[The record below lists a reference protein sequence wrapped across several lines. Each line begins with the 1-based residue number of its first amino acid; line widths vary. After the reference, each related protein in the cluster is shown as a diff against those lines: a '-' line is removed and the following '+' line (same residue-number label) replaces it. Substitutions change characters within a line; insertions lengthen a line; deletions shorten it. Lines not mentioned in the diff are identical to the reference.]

1 MNKIFKNTLGA
12 GVLAMI
18 SLFSF
23 SCSDTWDDHYES
35 TSGLT
40 YDGSLMG
47 YLESKSELSDFVDIL
62 KATGY
67 DQELK
72 ASQVLTVL
80 APMNGTFKKDSLL
93 TEIANGQKKA
103 VIDEFVKN
111 HICRYNVSVGAK
123 EQTVTMLNKKNINIG
138 TLSTAKIGEAE
149 ADVMNVSC
157 NNGVVHVIKEYLPY
171 QYNIYEYLAK
181 DYRENAAKYETTA
194 PAAEEG
200 EEETETPDFE
210 TWYGYLNELY
220 VDSLDE
226 ARSVSRGVDENGD
239 NIWVDSVVIS
249 NNKILRRMDAYLYRE
264 DSTYLTILPSFEAY
278 NNRYQ
283 GIKGLFNWNISYN
296 SDEAVR
302 DSMTRYFAHYF
313 TMCDLS
319 YNMSDAMNGNT
330 QNDSLFSTVFWRG
343 NWPYHVYYNPF
354 ASDGIMAAK
363 TSEFECSNGKVY
375 RMDQI
380 PFDVY
385 SNIFTKITLEAEY
398 RNYVYEDG
406 ENAFTNKNTT
416 NYNMVTNTADS
427 VSGSGYLH
435 VMPITS
441 NRNTEITFQIPN
453 TLSGQ
458 YDIYVKFLPIQVWD
472 TTKTQLPVQFR
483 ASIYERNNQNGAY
496 PAETRPTYEFQNG
509 SSKNFQTIPQSI
521 DSVYVGTYKFN
532 YCYYS
537 TSAGV
542 LFKLES
548 YVLGSQSSKFTKE
561 MLIDKIVLVP
571 NRTVHDSD
579 GKYIGE
585 ATETR
590 RRK

>member
-1 MNKIFKNTLGA
+1 MGA
-12 GVLAMI
+12 GLLAMI
-18 SLFSF
+18 SILSF
-23 SCSDTWDDHYES
+23 YSCSDTWDDHYES

-40 YDGSLMG
+40 YDGTIMG
-47 YLESKSELSDFVDIL
+47 YLESQGDLSDFVDIL

-72 ASQVLTVL
+72 SSQVLTVL
-80 APMNGTFKKDSLL
+80 APKNGSFDKAALL
-93 TEIANGQKKA
+93 SQIAAGGKRT

-111 HICRYNVSVGAK
+111 HICRYNVSIGAK
-123 EQTVTMLNKKNINIG
+123 EQVVTMLNEKNIEIG
-138 TLSTAKIGEAE
+138 TLSTATVGDTK
-149 ADVMNVSC
+149 ADKMNVSC
-157 NNGVVHVIKEYLPY
+157 NNGVVHVLADYLPY

-181 DYRENAAKYETTA
+181 DYNENADKYVTISADDED
-194 PAAEEG
+194 EE
-200 EEETETPDFE
+200 PQAFE
-210 TWYGYLNELY
+210 TWYGYLKELY

-239 NIWVDSVVIS
+239 QIWVDSVVIS
-249 NNKILRRMDAYLYRE
+249 NNKILRRMNAYLYRE
-264 DSTYLTILPSFEAY
+264 DSTYLTILPSYEAY

-283 GIKGLFNWNISYN
+283 GIRELFNWNISYN
-296 SDEAVR
+296 SDPVVR
-302 DSMTRYFAHYF
+302 DSMSRYFAHYF
-313 TMCDLS
+313 AMCDLS
-319 YNMSDAMNGNT
+319 YNMSDAMNGRT
-330 QNDSLFSTVFWRG
+330 QQDSLYSTVFYRG
-343 NWPYHVYYNPF
+343 NWPYHVYYDPF
-354 ASDGIMAAK
+354 APGGLMANK
-363 TSEFECSNGKVY
+363 VSQIDCSNGTVY
-375 RMDQI
+375 TMNEY
-380 PFDVY
+380 PFDVF
-385 SNIFTKITLEAEY
+385 SNIFTKITLEAEH

-406 ENAFTNKNTT
+406 EHAFTNTSTT
-416 NYNMVTNTADS
+416 NYTTVSNTADS
-427 VSGSGYLH
+427 ISGSGYLH
-435 VMPITS
+435 VIPSTS

-458 YDIYVKFLPIQVWD
+458 YDFYVKFLPLQVFD

-483 ASIYERNNQNGAY
+483 ASIYERSAANGAY

-509 SSKNFQTIPQSI
+509 TSKNFQTIPDAI
-521 DSVYVGTYKFN
+521 DSIYVGTFRFN

-571 NRTVHDSD
+571 NQTVHNSD
-579 GKYIGE
+579 GAYVGE
-585 ATETR
+585 AEAAR

>member
-1 MNKIFKNTLGA
+1 MNRIFKNTVGA
-12 GVLAMI
+12 GVLALI
-18 SLFSF
+18 SLFSFF

-40 YDGSLMG
+40 YDGTLLG
-47 YLESKSELSDFVDIL
+47 YLESQSELSDFLDII

-67 DQELK
+67 DKELN

-80 APMNGTFKKDSLL
+80 APKNGSFDKAALL
-93 TEIANGQKKA
+93 SDIANGEKQT

-111 HICRYNVSVGAK
+111 HICRYNVSIGAK
-123 EQTVTMLNKKNINIG
+123 EQTVTMLNKKNIEIG
-138 TLSTAKIGEAE
+138 TESTAKVGETT
-149 ADVMNVSC
+149 ADKMNVSC
-157 NNGVVHVIKEYLPY
+157 NNGVVHVIADYLPY

-181 DYRENAAKYETTA
+181 DYKQNAARYINNTISDEDGDEA
-194 PAAEEG
+194 PA
-200 EEETETPDFE
+200 FE

-249 NNKILRRMDAYLYRE
+249 NNKILRRMDAFLYRE
-264 DSTYLTILPSFEAY
+264 DSTYITILPSFEAY

-283 GIKGLFNWNISYN
+283 GIKQLFNWNISYN

-319 YNMSDAMNGNT
+319 YNMSSAMNGNT
-330 QNDSLFSTVFWRG
+330 SNDSLFSTVFWRG

-354 ASDGIMAAK
+354 SADGIMAQRKDAI
-363 TSEFECSNGKVY
+363 ECSNGIIY
-375 RMDQI
+375 TMDQF
-380 PFDVY
+380 PFDVFT
-385 SNIFTKITLEAEY
+385 NVFTKITLEAEH

-406 ENAFTNKNTT
+406 EHAFTNTSTTDYNT
-416 NYNMVTNTADS
+416 VSNTADS
-427 VSGSGYLH
+427 ISGNGYLH
-435 VMPITS
+435 VTPITS

-458 YDIYVKFLPIQVWD
+458 YDIYVKFLPIQVFD

-483 ASIYERNNQNGAY
+483 ASIYERSDVNGAY
-496 PAETRPTYEFQNG
+496 PAETRPTYEFLNG
-509 SSKNFQTIPQSI
+509 TSKNFQTIPESI
-521 DSVYVGTYKFN
+521 DSIYVGTYKFN

-561 MLIDKIVLVP
+561 MLIDKIVLIP
-571 NRTVHDSD
+571 NQTVHNKD
-579 GKYIGE
+579 GAYVSE
-585 ATETR
+585 ATEAR

>member
-1 MNKIFKNTLGA
+1 MNRIIKNTVGA
-12 GVLAMI
+12 GILAMI

-23 SCSDTWDDHYES
+23 FSCSDNWDDHYES

-40 YDGSLMG
+40 FDGTLMG
-47 YLESKSELSDFVDIL
+47 YLESQSELSDFAEIL

-67 DQELK
+67 DKELK

-80 APMNGTFKKDSLL
+80 APKNGSFDKQALL
-93 TEIANGQKKA
+93 SQIANGDKQT

-111 HICRYNVSVGAK
+111 HVCRYNVSIGAK
-123 EQTVTMLNKKNINIG
+123 EQNITMLNEKIIEIG
-138 TLSTAKIGEAE
+138 TLSDSKVGDTK
-149 ADVMNVSC
+149 ADIKNISC
-157 NNGVVHVIKEYLPY
+157 NNGVIHVLADYLPY

-181 DYRENAAKYETTA
+181 DYKENAAKYINTTVAEDDEEA
-194 PAAEEG
+194 PA
-200 EEETETPDFE
+200 FE
-210 TWYGYLNELY
+210 TWYGYLKELY

-239 NIWVDSVVIS
+239 HIWVDSVVIS

-264 DSTYLTILPSFEAY
+264 DSTYLTLLPSFEAY

-330 QNDSLFSTVFWRG
+330 SQDSLFSTVFWRG
-343 NWPYHVYYNPF
+343 NWPYHVYYKPYQEG
-354 ASDGIMAAK
+354 GIMAGL
-363 TSEFECSNGKVY
+363 TNPFECSNGLVY
-375 RMDQI
+375 NIDKF
-380 PFDVY
+380 PFDVF
-385 SNIFTKITLEAEY
+385 SNVFTKITVEAEY

-406 ENAFTNKNTT
+406 EHAFTNTSTTSYNT
-416 NYNMVTNTADS
+416 VSNTADS
-427 VSGSGYLH
+427 ISGSGYLH
-435 VMPITS
+435 VAPITS
-441 NRNTEITFQIPN
+441 NRNTEITFQIPS

-458 YDIYVKFLPIQVWD
+458 YDIYVKFLPIQVYD

-483 ASIYERNNQNGAY
+483 ASIYERSATNGAY
-496 PAETRPTYEFQNG
+496 PAETKPTYEFQNG
-509 SSKNFQTIPQSI
+509 TSKNFQTIPESI
-521 DSVYVGTYKFN
+521 DSIYVGTYKFN

-537 TSAGV
+537 TSSGV
-542 LFKLES
+542 LLKLES

-571 NRTVHDSD
+571 NQTVHNSD
-579 GKYIGE
+579 GAYIGE
-585 ATETR
+585 ATEAR